1 MQTHYRS
8 RGFNI
13 FVLTLTFIAVI
24 FLLLALLWP
33 EPSVSSNPVSG
44 DITQYT
50 AKSVG
55 YQVVIYQT
63 GSSDPVMLT
72 GIDIRTLPEADQQ
85 ALSKG
90 IPLQDATALA
100 HLLED
105 YDA

>member
-1 MQTHYRS
+1 MQTHNRS
-8 RGFNI
+8 QGFNI
-13 FVLTLTFIAVI
+13 LVLTLTFLAVLFI
-24 FLLLALLWP
+24 LLALLWP
-33 EPSVSSNPVSG
+33 KPAVSNNPVPVE
-44 DITQYT
+44 QYT

-63 GSSDPVMLT
+63 GNSEPVMLT
-72 GIDIRTLPEADQQ
+72 GIDIRTLPQADQQ
-85 ALSKG
+85 ALSQG

>member
-1 MQTHYRS
+1 MQTHNRS
-8 RGFNI
+8 QGFNI
-13 FVLTLTFIAVI
+13 LVLTLTFLAVLFI
-24 FLLLALLWP
+24 LLALLWP
-33 EPSVSSNPVSG
+33 KPAVSNNPV
-44 DITQYT
+44 TREQYT

-63 GSSDPVMLT
+63 GNSEPVMLT
-72 GIDIRTLPEADQQ
+72 GIDIRTLPQADQQ
-85 ALSKG
+85 ALSQG